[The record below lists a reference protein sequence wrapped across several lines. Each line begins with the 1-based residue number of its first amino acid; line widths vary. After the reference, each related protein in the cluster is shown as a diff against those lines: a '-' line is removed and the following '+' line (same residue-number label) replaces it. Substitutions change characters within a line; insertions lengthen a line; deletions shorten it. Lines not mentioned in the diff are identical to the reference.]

1 MRYEMRILL
10 PILRI
15 EPTKPRRYQNVYSE
29 RVEDGATPHHS
40 TILPNV
46 FAATTIFQVE
56 GATVRSWTCVITA
69 IEIFLDKRL

>member
-15 EPTKPRRYQNVYSE
+15 EPTKPRRYFRQNVCS
-29 RVEDGATPHHS
+29 
-40 TILPNV
+40 V